1 MSFCNFSKENTTVGR
16 TTIENVFITNY
27 LPDSPSDAVKV
38 YLYGLYLCSNQEE
51 VQIDDMAQTL
61 NLPLEEVIDYYKYW
75 EDYGII
81 RILSNNPF
89 TVVYL
94 PLNEN
99 TLKYKKYNPEKYE
112 DFTKALQ
119 LVISERMLSLN
130 ELRDY
135 FNLLE
140 TTPLKP
146 EALLMIAKYCVDIK
160 GANITYK
167 YITTVAKDFINR
179 GIITADLVEKELSN
193 YFVSTKEVYEI
204 LRAIKSNKKA
214 DFEEF
219 QLYKKW
225 TENYFF
231 EQNYLLEVAKLSKSK
246 SFKKLDLFIDELYS
260 NKCFTINEA
269 KLYIKN
275 RENLYLLSAEINRAL
290 GIYVEVLDTVVKNYV
305 SPWTALGFDK
315 EALLFIANYSFK
327 NNKRT
332 LEQMNE
338 SVNKLYSLGLI
349 TTESIREYLTKT
361 IKDNKFISIILNF
374 AGISRRPNDW
384 DRKNLETWRSWNFS
398 DEVIL
403 EAVKKS
409 NGITNPIPYINGIL
423 SNWKSKNAYTL
434 EQINNLPKQSPI
446 QNNNVLIDVKVKEH
460 SKKIVEENNIK
471 TALYNNKDYLDIIN
485 KIGELEY
492 QIALCNYN
500 DDNDEIIKLEK
511 EIQKLTTIK
520 QKIEKENIK

>member
-1 MSFCNFSKENTTVGR
+1 MSFCNFSKESTTVGR

-38 YLYGLYLCSNQEE
+38 YLYGLYLCANQEE
-51 VQIDDMAQTL
+51 FQIEDMAQSL
-61 NLPLEEVIDYYKYW
+61 NISKEEIIDYFKYW
-75 EDYGII
+75 EDDGIV
-81 RILSNNPF
+81 RIISTNPF
-89 TVVYL
+89 SVIYL

-99 TLKYKKYNPEKYE
+99 TIKYKKYNPEKYE

-119 LVISERMLSLN
+119 SVISERMLSLN

-140 TTPLKP
+140 STPLKP
-146 EALLMIAKYCVDIK
+146 EALLMIAKYCVDVK

-179 GIITADLVEKELSN
+179 GITTADLVERELSN

-204 LRAIKSNKKA
+204 LRALKSTKKA

-225 TENYFF
+225 TENYYF
-231 EQNYLLEVAKLSKSK
+231 EQYYILEVAKLSKIK
-246 SFKKLDLFIDELYS
+246 SFKKLDFFIDELYS
-260 NKCFTINEA
+260 NKCFTISDA
-269 KLYIKN
+269 KDYIKN
-275 RENLYLLSAEINRAL
+275 KEKLYSLSAEINRAL
-290 GIYVEVLDTVVKNYV
+290 GIYIEVLDTVVKNYV
-305 SPWTALGFDK
+305 SPWTALGFNK

-338 SVNKLYSLGLI
+338 SVNKLYNLGLI
-349 TTESIREYLTKT
+349 TTESIQEYLTKT

-374 AGISRRPNDW
+374 AGISRRPNEW

-434 EQINNLPKQSPI
+434 EQINSLPKQQPA
-446 QNNNVLIDVKVKEH
+446 QNSNVLIDDKVK
-460 SKKIVEENNIK
+460 KQTQKIVEEVNLK
-471 TALYNNKDYLDIIN
+471 SSLYSNKNYLDIIN

-492 QIALCNYN
+492 QIALSNYN
-500 DDNDEIIKLEK
+500 DDTLNVANLEK
-511 EIQKLTTIK
+511 ELSLLNLEKE
-520 QKIEKENIK
+520 KIEKSILK